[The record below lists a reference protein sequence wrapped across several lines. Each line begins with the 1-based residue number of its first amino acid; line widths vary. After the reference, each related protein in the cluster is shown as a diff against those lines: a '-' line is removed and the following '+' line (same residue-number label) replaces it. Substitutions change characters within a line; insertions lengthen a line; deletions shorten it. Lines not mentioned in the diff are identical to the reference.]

1 MRDRLAIEDVRPLVA
16 CGRFP
21 AKSVVGEILPISA
34 VVWREGHDALAA
46 TLVVRRPGGASTR
59 TTMVAGTEPDTVHA
73 LLPTDAPGMWS
84 FRVEA
89 WSDPFATWRDGIVK
103 KMAAGHGADELGNE
117 FEVGARVLGTAAEQ
131 ATTAG
136 HGDRATRLLSAAAAL
151 RGPGDARRR
160 TSEALSDEI
169 AEALAADPVRELV
182 TTGQTHRVW
191 VDRREAQ
198 FSSWYEFFPRS
209 TGGRDQDGRPVHGT
223 FRTSRAYID
232 HAADLGFDVV
242 YLPPVHPIGHI
253 NRKGRNNTLVAEP
266 GDVGSP
272 WAIGSRE
279 GGHDAVHPDLGT
291 IDDFRELVEY
301 SADRGV
307 AIALDLALQ
316 CAPDHPW
323 ARDHPEWFT
332 VLPDGHIA
340 YAENPPKKYQDI
352 YPINFDRDPEGIHS
366 EVLRVVRLWT
376 SLGVRIFR
384 VDNPHTKPPDFW
396 HRLISDVKRTEPDV
410 LFLAEAF
417 TRPARLF
424 GLARRGFSQSYT
436 YFTWKTTKADLVE
449 FCRQLLAHVDE
460 ARPNMFTNT
469 PDILHESLQRGGP
482 AMFAIRAALAATMS
496 PSWGVYSGFEL
507 YEWQPVAPGS
517 EEYLDSEK
525 YELRPRDFAAAES
538 AGQSLAPWL
547 RTLNRIRREHPALQQ
562 LRTLRFH
569 TVDNDQLIAYSKL
582 DPATGDC
589 VLTVVS
595 LDPHGAREGTLT
607 LDMEALGYDA
617 DARFTVRDE
626 VTGSEFHWGPSNF
639 IRLEPWSA
647 VAHIVVIPPCDPAR
661 RVEVSYRTHIV
672 D

>member
-89 WSDPFATWRDGIVK
+89 WSDPFDTWRDGIVK

-223 FRTSRAYID
+223 FCTSRAYID

-253 NRKGRNNTLVAEP
+253 NRKGRNK
-266 GDVGSP
+266 
-272 WAIGSRE
+272 IGR
-279 GGHDAVHPDLGT
+279 
-291 IDDFRELVEY
+291 
-301 SADRGV
+301 
-307 AIALDLALQ
+307 
-316 CAPDHPW
+316 
-323 ARDHPEWFT
+323 
-332 VLPDGHIA
+332 
-340 YAENPPKKYQDI
+340 
-352 YPINFDRDPEGIHS
+352 
-366 EVLRVVRLWT
+366 
-376 SLGVRIFR
+376 
-384 VDNPHTKPPDFW
+384 
-396 HRLISDVKRTEPDV
+396 
-410 LFLAEAF
+410 
-417 TRPARLF
+417 
-424 GLARRGFSQSYT
+424 
-436 YFTWKTTKADLVE
+436 
-449 FCRQLLAHVDE
+449 AHV
-460 ARPNMFTNT
+460 
-469 PDILHESLQRGGP
+469 
-482 AMFAIRAALAATMS
+482 
-496 PSWGVYSGFEL
+496 
-507 YEWQPVAPGS
+507 
-517 EEYLDSEK
+517 
-525 YELRPRDFAAAES
+525 
-538 AGQSLAPWL
+538 
-547 RTLNRIRREHPALQQ
+547 
-562 LRTLRFH
+562 
-569 TVDNDQLIAYSKL
+569 
-582 DPATGDC
+582 
-589 VLTVVS
+589 
-595 LDPHGAREGTLT
+595 
-607 LDMEALGYDA
+607 
-617 DARFTVRDE
+617 
-626 VTGSEFHWGPSNF
+626 
-639 IRLEPWSA
+639 
-647 VAHIVVIPPCDPAR
+647 
-661 RVEVSYRTHIV
+661 
-672 D
+672 